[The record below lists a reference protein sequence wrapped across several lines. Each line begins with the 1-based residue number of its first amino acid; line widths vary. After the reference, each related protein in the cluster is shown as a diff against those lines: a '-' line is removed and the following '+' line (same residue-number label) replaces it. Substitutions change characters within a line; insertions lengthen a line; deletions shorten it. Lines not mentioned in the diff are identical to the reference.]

1 MRLAQEV
8 ITVFNQSLDEDT
20 GYDIW
25 TPTWIRGAS
34 WYSNVTS
41 AVTNDG
47 LIAADQYTI
56 RIPTGVTTQNDRPY
70 AKQGE
75 YIPGQ
80 NWTLKHGDIIIKGKE
95 TSTDLNPKQLREKY
109 GEIVTI
115 VSVTDN
121 RRAPRAKHWRV
132 VGK

>member
-1 MRLAQEV
+1 MRLAEEL

-34 WYSNVTS
+34 WYSSVS
-41 AVTNDG
+41 AAVTNDG

-56 RIPTGVTTQNDRPY
+56 RIPTGVTTQDGR
-70 AKQGE
+70 E
-75 YIPGQ
+75 YMDPVNFEPGQ
-80 NWTLKHGDIIIKGKE
+80 GWTLKRGDIIIKGKE

-109 GEIVTI
+109 GEIVTVI
-115 VSVTDN
+115 SVTDN